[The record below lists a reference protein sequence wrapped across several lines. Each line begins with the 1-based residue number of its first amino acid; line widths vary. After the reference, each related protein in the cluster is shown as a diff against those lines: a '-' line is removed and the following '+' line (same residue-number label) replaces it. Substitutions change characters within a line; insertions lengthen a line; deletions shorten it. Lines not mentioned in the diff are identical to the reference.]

1 MINLL
6 VVYAR
11 FSLLIT
17 IVLYILGAMI
27 IDKDNKSSKRDFIGF
42 MMILSATMMVSTIL
56 VYRFSIIG
64 LIVSICAGLYIIYIC
79 MAIIKGLNVKWKHP
93 RLVKLTIVLYLIIVL
108 VMGLIGGI
116 LKNPNGNINFDEED
130 AEIYKRS
137 IRRSIIR
144 NIR

>member
-116 LKNPNGNINFDEED
+116 LKNPNGM
-130 AEIYKRS
+130 KTK
-137 IRRSIIR
+137 
-144 NIR
+144 